1 MDYSF
6 QITENGYTVWIT
18 KESFDQLNEAEQKRI
33 ERIRKDPWKEL
44 LEIGMESK
52 DEEDPVL
59 SFLRECASS
68 FVDDLLRTA
77 GLEEQRENAECQPDE
92 ERMEQIKA
100 SVPFVKEA
108 GLVADAWIKNLYASL
123 LDVFH
128 QEIKDYPGS
137 VKKYFNE
144 KNPALNPAEKVFFH
158 LVEHR
163 EGDYPFAFLATYAQK
178 MEDGSIRH
186 FPLHHALEQYQ
197 GDTPKILELLSCLN
211 QAAKACP
218 LIGSLMISGELFHPV
233 GLEASEAYEY
243 LCSVDEL
250 GKLGIVCRI
259 PNWWKKRSSS
269 IHLNVSIG
277 EKKESLLGLKSL
289 LSLRPSLSVDGKKL
303 TKAEINQILNSSDG
317 LVLIKG
323 RWVEADKE
331 RLRAMLDQLDHLPED
346 ITLGQALRIQAGL
359 ENENTLG
366 LDESIGTI
374 TNGKW
379 LASLRSKLSDPS
391 ILRNTAMPKG
401 FQAKLRPYQTDG
413 YNWLNTLSSMQFGAL
428 LADDMGLGK
437 TVQTLAWLD
446 KEHQS
451 NPDAKALL
459 IVPASLSGNW
469 KKEAAQFAPDLDLQ
483 ILHGQTAKK
492 LNEQLE
498 EQIKENKLPFLTI
511 TTYNMA
517 SRLEALKETHWD
529 FLILDEAQAIKNPTT
544 KQSTTIK
551 KIPAEM
557 RLAMTGTPIE
567 NDLINLWSI
576 FDFLNAGLLGSLSQF
591 RKFAKDL
598 NEDTRESARLQKMIS
613 PFMLR
618 RLKTDK
624 NVISDL
630 PEKVETNEYAKLS
643 AKQKVLYNQA
653 LEDLKMALAKDGSD
667 DDNGIARKGLVLASL
682 TKFKQ
687 ICNHPV
693 QYLGQTDFDPKDSGK
708 FELLRQICEPIAE
721 NHECVLVFTQFRQ
734 MTNVLDDYL
743 ASIFNARGFVING
756 QTPAQKRQ
764 EIVDAFQKQET
775 YIPYVVLS
783 LRAAGTGLTLTQASH
798 VIHFDRWWNPAV
810 ENQATDRAFRIGQT
824 KNVMVHKFVSEDTI
838 EEKIDEMI
846 TNKQALADSI
856 ITDSTESWL
865 TSLSDD
871 ELLSIMRMK
880 L

>member
-250 GKLGIVCRI
+250 EKLGIVCRI

-331 RLRAMLDQLDHLPED
+331 RLRAMLDQLAHLPED

-469 KKEAAQFAPDLDLQ
+469 KKEAAQYAPDLDLQ

-667 DDNGIARKGLVLASL
+667 NDNGFARKSLVLASL

-687 ICNHPV
+687 ICNHPA